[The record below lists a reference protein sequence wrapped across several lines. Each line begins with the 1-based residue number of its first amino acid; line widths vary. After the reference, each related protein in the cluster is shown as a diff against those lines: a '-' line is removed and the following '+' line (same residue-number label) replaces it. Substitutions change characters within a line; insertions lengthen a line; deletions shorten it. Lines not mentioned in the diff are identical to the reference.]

1 MLAVSTP
8 IHAPELAPG
17 EWLNSSRPLRLDE
30 WRGRAVLVD
39 IWDFTCL
46 NCLRTLP
53 YLTAWHQAYRDLPV
67 SFLGIH
73 SPEFEREHDR
83 SMIIARAQKFGLHHP
98 IMIDNDMGYWNALN
112 NNYWPAYYLLD
123 KQGRIRY
130 RFYGETHAG
139 DRQAQTIETAVA
151 QLIGE

>member
-1 MLAVSTP
+1 MQAVSTP

-17 EWLNSSRPLRLDE
+17 EWLNSPRPVRLAE

-53 YLTAWHQAYRDLPV
+53 YLTAWHAAYRDWPV

-73 SPEFEREHDR
+73 SPEFAFAKDPPPV
-83 SMIIARAQKFGLHHP
+83 AA
-98 IMIDNDMGYWNALN
+98 ALPRLGIK
-112 NNYWPAYYLLD
+112 YPVL
-123 KQGRIRY
+123 
-130 RFYGETHAG
+130 
-139 DRQAQTIETAVA
+139 
-151 QLIGE
+151 